1 MDKEKVIKQLDNL
14 KDHCEKMKNCCYLPT
29 NQGIWGDDVEALK
42 TAIASLEVWDKVK
55 EELEKE
61 MNEYENV
68 LSDLSYSDGIG
79 YALAVIEE
87 HLKEIEE

>member
-1 MDKEKVIKQLDNL
+1 MDNKQAIEELKQIKQSHIDLNYKFRHL
-14 KDHCEKMKNCCYLPT
+14 Y
-29 NQGIWGDDVEALK
+29 DDYIIAVDK
-42 TAIASLEVWDKVK
+42 AIASLEAWDKVK

-61 MNEYENV
+61 TKEYENV
-68 LSDLSYSDGIG
+68 LTDLSYSDGVG

>member
-1 MDKEKVIKQLDNL
+1 MTNEKAIKEIKRWTPILLYSGETCTNHTMEAQL
-14 KDHCEKMKNCCYLPT
+14 K
-29 NQGIWGDDVEALK
+29 
-42 TAIASLEVWDKVK
+42 AIASLEAWDKIK

-68 LSDLSYSDGIG
+68 LTDLSYSDGVG

>member
-1 MDKEKVIKQLDNL
+1 MDNKQAIEWLEYIQNGYSWSA
-14 KDHCEKMKNCCYLPT
+14 NCDKA
-29 NQGIWGDDVEALK
+29 IDK
-42 TAIASLEVWDKVK
+42 AIASLEAWDKIN

-68 LSDLSYSDGIG
+68 LSDLSYSDGVG
-79 YALAVIEE
+79 YALAVIDE

>member
-1 MDKEKVIKQLDNL
+1 MDNKQAIEWLEYIQNGYSWSA
-14 KDHCEKMKNCCYLPT
+14 NC
-29 NQGIWGDDVEALK
+29 DK
-42 TAIASLEVWDKVK
+42 AIDKAITSLEAWDKVI

-61 MNEYENV
+61 FNEYDNV
-68 LSDLSYSDGIG
+68 LTDLDYSTGLG

>member
-1 MDKEKVIKQLDNL
+1 MDNKQAIEWLEYIKNGYSWCANCDKALD
-14 KDHCEKMKNCCYLPT
+14 K
-29 NQGIWGDDVEALK
+29 
-42 TAIASLEVWDKVK
+42 AIASLEAWDKIK

-68 LSDLSYSDGIG
+68 LSDLSYSDGVG
-79 YALAVIEE
+79 YAWAVIDE

>member
-1 MDKEKVIKQLDNL
+1 MDNKQAISELKCLREDYWDDDGYGHETKEYEDTMVALD
-14 KDHCEKMKNCCYLPT
+14 K
-29 NQGIWGDDVEALK
+29 
-42 TAIASLEVWDKVK
+42 AIASLEAWEKIN

-68 LSDLSYSDGIG
+68 LSDLSYSDGVG
-79 YALAVIEE
+79 YALAVIDE

>member
-1 MDKEKVIKQLDNL
+1 MDNKQAIKNIKDLKKWKYLGDRKYMLALD
-14 KDHCEKMKNCCYLPT
+14 K
-29 NQGIWGDDVEALK
+29 
-42 TAIASLEVWDKVK
+42 AIASLEAWDKVIK
-55 EELEKE
+55 ESEQE

-68 LSDLSYSDGIG
+68 LSDLSYSDGVG

>member
-1 MDKEKVIKQLDNL
+1 MDNKQAIKELKQIKQNHIDLNYRFRHL
-14 KDHCEKMKNCCYLPT
+14 Y
-29 NQGIWGDDVEALK
+29 DDYIIAVDK
-42 TAIASLEVWDKVK
+42 AIASLEAWDKIN

-87 HLKEIEE
+87 HLKEVE